1 MKKAASIL
9 LAMLLLFSVTACGAD
24 NTSAN
29 AVAEVEVKQ
38 NEKVILSLYFPN
50 RETSQLTLEKRFV
63 DKALMEKK
71 EDQVNTVLEELKK
84 GPLTD
89 TLVNPIPQQGTM
101 QVASVKNKTVTID
114 FDKAF
119 VDAHGGGSSG
129 EYATIYA
136 IVNSLTALDGI
147 EKVEFT
153 VDGKKTDQFKGHL
166 DIASVFKPTDD
177 VDE

>member
-1 MKKAASIL
+1 MCIR
-9 LAMLLLFSVTACGAD
+9 D
-24 NTSAN
+24 
-29 AVAEVEVKQ
+29 
-38 NEKVILSLYFPN
+38 
-50 RETSQLTLEKRFV
+50 R
-63 DKALMEKK
+63 
-71 EDQVNTVLEELKK
+71 
-84 GPLTD
+84 
-89 TLVNPIPQQGTM
+89 QGTM
-101 QVASVKNKTVTID
+101 QIASVKNKTVTVD

-136 IVNSLTALDGI
+136 IVNSLTALEGI

-166 DIASVFKPTDD
+166 DIASVFKSTDD